1 MGAEGLISDKFPG
14 KAAAAAVHT
23 LGSKALGQRFS
34 KCGPWIC
41 SISITRE
48 LVRNANSWA
57 PTQA

>member
-34 KCGPWIC
+34 KCGP
-41 SISITRE
+41 E
-48 LVRNANSWA
+48 KQQHQH
-57 PTQA
+57 QAETC